1 MNIFKLKER
10 TLMKIISDK
19 SKANDTEFESSEPK
33 CEKRGRKEKLDTFQ
47 KDLTQMKI
55 KS

>member
-1 MNIFKLKER
+1 MDIFKLKER
-10 TLMKIISDK
+10 TFLKIISDQ
-19 SKANDTEFESSEPK
+19 SKANDTEVESSEPK
-33 CEKRGRKEKLDTFQ
+33 CEKRRKEKLDTFQ